1 MEFTLHLPPPPT
13 HQAALRILK
22 TRDGRQ
28 FIGKMASSKAAKWC
42 KAANLL
48 IKSEMNRRGYHKA
61 CGCLGV
67 TVTFYYKHTKE
78 SERESRRT
86 GDPFVMKT
94 TRPDL
99 DNLAKSVLDCL
110 VQSDAIEDDGRI
122 FWLTLKKFYASE
134 EKVVVDINCDSE
146 DN

>member
-1 MEFTLHLPPPPT
+1 MNIVIKLPPPPT

-28 FIGKMASSKAAKWC
+28 FIGKMAKSSAKKWANAAT
-42 KAANLL
+42 LM
-48 IKSEMNRRGYHKA
+48 IKSEMNRLGHTMMEGA
-61 CGCLGV
+61 LGV
-67 TVTFYYKHTKE
+67 CITFYYLHTKD
-78 SERESRRT
+78 SDRQSKKDN
-86 GDPFVMKT
+86 DPIVAKI

-110 VQSDAIEDDGRI
+110 VDSGAIKDDGLI
-122 FWLTLKKFYASE
+122 HILTLKKYYAYE
-134 EKVVVDINCDSE
+134 EKVVVDIYGDFD